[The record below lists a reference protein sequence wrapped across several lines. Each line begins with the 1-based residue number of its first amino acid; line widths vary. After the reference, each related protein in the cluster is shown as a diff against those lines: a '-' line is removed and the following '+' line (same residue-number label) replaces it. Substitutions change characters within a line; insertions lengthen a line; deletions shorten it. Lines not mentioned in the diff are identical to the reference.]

1 MADPRIAAI
10 MTALMD
16 RETGP
21 TVPPVPGIDLADY
34 KRRSFMNS

>member
-1 MADPRIAAI
+1 

-34 KRRSFMNS
+34 KRTLNS

>member
-1 MADPRIAAI
+1 
-10 MTALMD
+10 MD

-34 KRRSFMNS
+34 KRTLVARFANPAI